1 MVALIIFLI
10 LIFILY
16 ELYFFNLEN
25 FNNSESKSEYDH
37 YFDGTLFMNDDET
50 ATNIGIGQE
59 PNADYV
65 IDVNGKLTI
74 NGNLNVGEA
83 ILNYDIAKKINKLPL
98 YTRDSYCLYEKDG
111 KTKRC
116 ISEDQLGM
124 ITGHNKVMFK
134 NKYGEV
140 LTNLVLKHHGN
151 HHYNDQGRKKTGW
164 NGFHEGI
171 QYRDFDVSGRK
182 HENDMWRKGFSNG
195 TEHHSLE
202 NNLDSKPNNYNQFK
216 LIPIETIDTRLMGNE
231 SNVRNIVIYHPG
243 SKNLLK
249 PSGNSFIRVPKQKE
263 WANQTIWNLTDS
275 ISNLQKIETKGK
287 IDSSV
292 HGNVYIKLEKIPNST
307 EFYIRVRDYG
317 DKWRYLR
324 VLSDNSEIKPS
335 NILDD
340 YPTGVNR
347 FTITNIETR
356 KTIDFNSIKQ
366 FVTIKGSNG
375 RNLCLGTKYTRWLYG
390 RFAMRFLNTGEEY
403 DWRFLLYIEQEMNV
417 GDGEDD
423 DFVERKKYICNK

>member
-74 NGNLNVGEA
+74 NGNLNVEEA

-140 LTNLVLKHHGN
+140 LINLVLKHHGN
-151 HHYNDQGRKKTGW
+151 HHYNDQGRKNGW

-182 HENDMWRKGFSNG
+182 HENDMWRKGFRNG

-216 LIPIETIDTRLMGNE
+216 LIPIETIDT
-231 SNVRNIVIYHPG
+231 
-243 SKNLLK
+243 
-249 PSGNSFIRVPKQKE
+249 
-263 WANQTIWNLTDS
+263 A
-275 ISNLQKIETKGK
+275 
-287 IDSSV
+287 
-292 HGNVYIKLEKIPNST
+292 
-307 EFYIRVRDYG
+307 YG
-317 DKWRYLR
+317 
-324 VLSDNSEIKPS
+324 
-335 NILDD
+335 
-340 YPTGVNR
+340 
-347 FTITNIETR
+347 
-356 KTIDFNSIKQ
+356 
-366 FVTIKGSNG
+366 
-375 RNLCLGTKYTRWLYG
+375 
-390 RFAMRFLNTGEEY
+390 
-403 DWRFLLYIEQEMNV
+403 
-417 GDGEDD
+417 
-423 DFVERKKYICNK
+423 